1 MTRKYLDMD
10 PQFLRLLA
18 VAILKDVLRALST
31 SGFQR
36 VLVGLGRRAKIFLG
50 TGEMR
55 VGDHVW

>member
-18 VAILKDVLRALST
+18 VAILKDVRRALST

-36 VLVGLGRRAKIFLG
+36 VKGALVSGCTVRPDVVEDSK
-50 TGEMR
+50 
-55 VGDHVW
+55 DH

>member
-18 VAILKDVLRALST
+18 VAILKDVRRALST

-36 VLVGLGRRAKIFLG
+36 VSIDPSDVEKIKRLATFHQVL
-50 TGEMR
+50 
-55 VGDHVW
+55 

>member
-10 PQFLRLLA
+10 PRFLRLLA

-36 VLVGLGRRAKIFLG
+36 VLLARALQISLG
-50 TGEMR
+50 
-55 VGDHVW
+55 GDFPVNHQM